1 MFRMPLKIL
10 IFTIL
15 YATLLAQSIEAQ
27 TVDQFILCN
36 AIELAGSEQ
45 PATLRSA
52 VDITK
57 LTENQ
62 AVASVQVLTAGLD
75 SYLEEKLVDLSFN
88 LIDKKVKET
97 SEEIIKLARKKEANF
112 EEFMTIVDKSK
123 SIYNNAIKAAKD
135 IDAIQHILTMI
146 DIVNKYEAAIK
157 EGQEIAKN
165 IQNVQIQRKLVIQ
178 QLLLQIYYDQ
188 DKQQTC
194 GLNEASI
201 NSIDWSQGYGIANN
215 EIVAT
220 KINLKAKEKN
230 TDQEYTVY
238 TDTLI
243 KICSKASRCIEFIRY
258 PDLLSAEATSSDN
271 FNQDSKIKIKA
282 TLFPT
287 LPSGTDVKYF
297 LFGPDKKPLSH
308 GSLKWQLTSISSNE
322 LTHYFSD
329 EIILPKPGEYIYT
342 VKTYDSKTGTKY
354 GKDITNKF
362 YIHEHKRA
370 LPNIISFN
378 IPINNIYN
386 GSEINITLKT
396 SKNIK
401 DAHVSHYLNNTFIQ
415 NIELVTNNADKYEFK
430 RSYKLDKKGTHKFI
444 AHANV
449 EDDYIVRDSNNK
461 IIKTISSDPISF
473 VAEELSGNSNILKFN
488 TSINKSELMTNESF
502 KFKIKTG
509 LNVSKIF
516 LNVRHNNKLE
526 KLIQLNTDNYQD
538 WESETIAFESTG
550 AREVVPNIY
559 NKLGNLVAGSSSH
572 TIIVTD
578 SQANSINLTKPVASA
593 YKVASKQTISVS
605 TTADRELPESRYVCL
620 EASSNTT
627 RYRMQ
632 PDGSKKWKYSLTL
645 NKAGSH
651 KIAVYMGDD
660 QCNLISKESN
670 PSNVISIE
678 AVPSATVVKVVTD
691 NPQVVDGK
699 SMRFTATVSGN
710 VDEANGDQVLLWLD
724 SYKQAMQR
732 VSGTQTWTT
741 TVTNIVGVNGK
752 RDYTARVQNGDL
764 YSTDAPHGTLTV
776 KLSDALLV
784 VDAYDISP
792 QPKRID
798 KAKLNDHVNF
808 IVDSVGAVNGSI
820 KIKINNWISQSLVN
834 IGANKWKTA
843 ESIPLQQAEVKTYY
857 AFVEV
862 KGQEAS
868 KSTAKVITVTKD
880 SGLVCPAVANT
891 GDLYDAEL
899 HVDRRNESIKNA
911 VLHIDACNGK
921 SDDKTITFS
930 ESGSGWKWPGIRIAD
945 NYCGTFKVSVTS
957 SKNSYTCVTK
967 VNLGSSSPPIVPP
980 ATSNDSAL
988 LSSNGVQYRLSER
1001 LISGDVW
1008 QISLTIESKPADFS
1022 LVKGK
1027 FAGSGLLTVSG
1038 ASAGTV
1044 FFTQAGNSWTYQV
1057 KGTPG
1062 TYSYTPVFK
1071 IGTKTL
1077 DAPARTFT
1085 ITNAS
1090 SINQTPAPRI
1100 PEGSVQCVI
1109 QPSNTGQMKFDCSL
1123 SNSALSS
1130 DLAKLSLQC
1139 SDAFSFNI
1147 PKISSNSYITSIDFP
1162 EGKRTCNISA
1172 HGTNHSISP
1181 FTTSITVTALDIES
1195 RTASKSIELAKQLVN
1210 QLYKE
1215 FAGSYNDKNDS
1226 KLRGMISDDWESVG
1240 DGTTLADL
1248 EMNLRSSFRIFD
1260 QVSYTIQNLQISPI
1274 AYGRF
1279 RVTYDAL
1286 IKGQIYK
1293 SRINHEEKSS
1303 VSEEVEVDPNG
1314 KARITKTLSGR
1325 FWYVQ

>member
-1 MFRMPLKIL
+1 MFRMSLMLFIS
-10 IFTIL
+10 TIL
-15 YATLLAQSIEAQ
+15 SVALFTQNIEAQ

-36 AIELAGSEQ
+36 AIELAASEQ

-52 VDITK
+52 VEFTK

-62 AVASVQVLTAGLD
+62 AVASVQVLTTGLD
-75 SYLEEKLVDLSFN
+75 SYLEEKLVDLS
-88 LIDKKVKET
+88 LHLVDKEVKNV
-97 SEEIIKLARKKEANF
+97 SEEIIKFARKIDANF
-112 EEFMTIVDKSK
+112 DDFMTKVDEAKRV
-123 SIYNNAIKAAKD
+123 YNNALKAIKD
-135 IDAIQHILTMI
+135 TDAIRHIFTI
-146 DIVNKYEAAIK
+146 IEIVNKYESAVK
-157 EGQEIAKN
+157 EGKEIAKN
-165 IQNVQIQRKLVIQ
+165 IQNAQIQRKLVIQ

-188 DKQQTC
+188 DKQETC

-201 NSIDWSQGYGIANN
+201 NSIDWSQGYGVANN

-220 KINLKAKEKN
+220 QINIKTKEKN
-230 TDQEYTVY
+230 TDQEYTIY

-243 KICSKASRCIEFIRY
+243 KVCSKASGCKEFIRY
-258 PDLLSAEATSSDN
+258 PDLLSAVATSSDN
-271 FNQDSKIKIKA
+271 FNQDSKIEIKA

-362 YIHEHKRA
+362 YIHEHKKA

-378 IPINNIYN
+378 IPTNNIYN

-401 DAHVSHYLNNTFIQ
+401 DAHVSHYLNNTFIR
-415 NIELVTNNADKYEFK
+415 NIELVTNNEDKYEFK
-430 RSYKLDKKGTHKFI
+430 RSYKLEKKGTHKFI

-473 VAEELSGNSNILKFN
+473 VAEELSGNSNILKFD

-502 KFKIKTG
+502 NFKIKTG

-516 LNVRHNNKLE
+516 LNVRFNNKLE

-550 AREVVPNIY
+550 AREVVPHIY
-559 NKLGNLVAGSSSH
+559 NKLGNLVSGSSSH
-572 TIIVTD
+572 TIILTV
-578 SQANSINLTKPVASA
+578 SQAKSINLTKPVASA

-605 TTADRELPESRYVCL
+605 TTADRELPESQYVCL
-620 EASSNTT
+620 VASSNTT

-651 KIAVYMGDD
+651 QIAVYVGDD
-660 QCNLISKESN
+660 QCNFISNESN

-678 AVPSATVVKVVTD
+678 AVPVATVVKVVAD
-691 NPQVVDGK
+691 NSQVVDGK
-699 SMRFTATVSGN
+699 SMRFSATVSGN

-724 SYKQAMQR
+724 SYKQVMQR
-732 VSGTQTWTT
+732 ISGTQTWTT
-741 TVTNIVGVNGK
+741 TVTNIAGVNGK

-764 YSTDAPHGTLTV
+764 YSTEAPHGTLTV

-784 VDAYDISP
+784 VDAYDISR

-808 IVDSVGAVNGSI
+808 IVDSVGSVNGSI
-820 KIKINNWISQSLVN
+820 KIKINNWISQPLVN

-880 SGLVCPAVANT
+880 SGLVCPAIANT
-891 GDLYDAEL
+891 GDFYDAEL
-899 HVDRRNESIKNA
+899 LVDRRNESIRNA

-930 ESGSGWKWPGIRIAD
+930 ESENGWKWPGIRIAD
-945 NYCGTFKVSVTS
+945 NYCGTFKVSVNS
-957 SKNSYTCVTK
+957 SKNSYTCVTR
-967 VNLGSSSPPIVPP
+967 VNSGTNAAAPSVPSTKPSQPPPYAYIKCV
-980 ATSNDSAL
+980 TSFDQKIGVAQLTCSYTDSY
-988 LSSNGVQYRLSER
+988 YRGRPLEGR
-1001 LISGDVW
+1001 CCVVG
-1008 QISLTIESKPADFS
+1008 
-1022 LVKGK
+1022 KGCPTFK
-1027 FAGSGLLTVSG
+1027 IKQNV
-1038 ASAGTV
+1038 
-1044 FFTQAGNSWTYQV
+1044 TQAVQLQPGLNICDVYHDDGQENHTGHAHFEYTVQDVSANVKELYQQFSEYYNSKY
-1057 KGTPG
+1057 
-1062 TYSYTPVFK
+1062 
-1071 IGTKTL
+1071 
-1077 DAPARTFT
+1077 DA
-1085 ITNAS
+1085 
-1090 SINQTPAPRI
+1090 
-1100 PEGSVQCVI
+1100 
-1109 QPSNTGQMKFDCSL
+1109 
-1123 SNSALSS
+1123 
-1130 DLAKLSLQC
+1130 
-1139 SDAFSFNI
+1139 
-1147 PKISSNSYITSIDFP
+1147 
-1162 EGKRTCNISA
+1162 
-1172 HGTNHSISP
+1172 
-1181 FTTSITVTALDIES
+1181 
-1195 RTASKSIELAKQLVN
+1195 
-1210 QLYKE
+1210 
-1215 FAGSYNDKNDS
+1215 
-1226 KLRGMISDDWESVG
+1226 KLRGLISDDWESVG

-1260 QVSYTIQNLQISPI
+1260 QVSYTIQNLQISPV

-1279 RVTYDAL
+1279 RVTYDVL

-1293 SRINHEEKSS
+1293 NRIKHEEKSS
-1303 VSEEVEVDPNG
+1303 VSEEVVVDSNG
-1314 KARITKTLSGR
+1314 KAKITKTLSGR